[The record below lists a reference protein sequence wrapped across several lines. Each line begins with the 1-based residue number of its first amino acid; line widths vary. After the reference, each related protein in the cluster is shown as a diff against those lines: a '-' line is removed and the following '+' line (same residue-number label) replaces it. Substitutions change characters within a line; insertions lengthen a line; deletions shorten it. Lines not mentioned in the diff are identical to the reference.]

1 MAETVQLV
9 FEVRKE
15 TVDSAAKSLND
26 LKNKA
31 NAVSRSLEKLKT
43 ASGMKALADLNTKI
57 NKQSEQLAKL
67 GIELN
72 KTKTKL
78 ANVKSGFKDQ
88 VNSLKKSEK
97 ATKDQIK
104 ILKAY
109 NNAQG
114 QVNKTHNVAI
124 AAMGKAVQAADYYE
138 ETIKKLRAEIAKL
151 RGEQEKG
158 VNGVQKMDAAI
169 RDANNSINKEAGL
182 LARLSSSHKAQNQ
195 IRREG
200 VVIQKQYAQQ
210 LNAIKIQL
218 MGVTTEEQ
226 RATLTSQRDKIV
238 TEQQIVAEKQHLA
251 ILAMKRADMKAL
263 TGVMNQFASTV
274 RSVGMTMSRYLTT
287 AMSAAIV
294 MGVKMAANI
303 EAQIVRFGILTGQME
318 KGARLYER
326 IVEFSAKTPF
336 LLPDLSKAS
345 QILLAFGSPLENVMD
360 ELQRLGDLAM
370 GDNDKLENIATSFGK
385 VRSRGTVH
393 MRELNRFIMS
403 GVPIFQELNKNIGV
417 TGEELFKMVERN
429 EITFEHVEKAVKSL
443 TNEGGRFHDMT
454 LKVSTTLEGRFSTAL
469 DNLRLDLASLFA
481 PFVDGI
487 KDVLVKFID
496 WSQGFRALSEGARK
510 EIATL
515 MIVLASIGPALIA
528 LAGAVKIAA
537 WAFTAFNFAINPLGA
552 ALRVIVAL
560 IAVITGSIV
569 FDKLEESLNDAGEKA
584 KKLAE
589 YTEVLNNM
597 QEYSKD
603 NVVPGL
609 SEELFTV
616 AKKYNLVTEAV
627 TRLLRAEELREKL
640 SKGFEGDAKAVKEAK
655 KRYREITNMASDAY
669 LSLTNQSI
677 PEQLYSGMSL
687 GPQIYDSQEDYL
699 KAEERARKRV
709 VENLNRQIAEI
720 KADMPFAEKIIDEFF
735 PNDILDLTVDE
746 LFSLDFSKLA
756 ESLDTAVK
764 EAFPFT
770 SKEEFMSDA
779 AAQWRENLA
788 QQIAD
793 LVSPEGLLKQEG
805 ITPENIKS
813 DFYALLA
820 SSFSGIDEAFADYE
834 SGLSST
840 STLINKYRNQQVQIM
855 RALIRVR
862 ASAVE
867 EAANMGGSME
877 KRAMLNPDS
886 LVAKE
891 IAAADEA
898 INSLDEAIKMLLRTR
913 ISEIKSEAEGENL
926 LRAMLGLTDEKD
938 TIKVLENEIDG
949 LISLLQETAQ
959 LSYTELLEMDRSDL
973 PDLVQDIVAEI
984 DSLKIKLEQAT
995 QHKERLNLFKV
1006 FFEEDIKSVEIT
1018 KIENQ
1023 LNEAYEKL
1031 ASALDGKTVEEIFTA
1046 MSTGTL
1052 EAMLASTDEAT
1063 QKVYGQAVELYDRL
1077 QDLTEKAA
1085 NQRSLLEAFVGGPE
1099 TFEEFV
1105 QKMQVEEW
1113 YTSLYEKLESE
1124 ATVRKMSIFDLLTLG
1139 EFNDSE
1145 IKKLID
1151 NIQNTFTEEAKK
1163 VTGNVSLIE
1172 AYFTEDDPTAFFQK
1186 EIQNINN
1193 QAIADEIA
1201 KIAETSGI
1209 GYEELFL
1216 KLLNGTLPKD
1226 VEDKVREALKS
1237 FGIMAEELSPL
1248 DTFLDGMAKTL
1259 ENSVIPAF
1267 EKLGESI
1274 ALGAT
1279 GMDAMGSAIGS
1290 IGQAIMNALPELLF
1304 KAGVDVMADNWMIG
1318 TGMILAS
1325 GLIAGLNGYLGAS
1338 EAETKITESPAN
1350 SISYSAK
1357 GDVFG
1362 NGYIARGPI
1371 GRSTNY
1377 GVSVIGE
1384 AGDEAV
1390 MPLTRGSGGKLGV
1403 AGGGGNV
1410 YVTVN
1415 NNTSS
1420 QVETKETTNSDGS
1433 KSIEFLVYD
1442 TVKKGLSNGEF
1453 DRPMA
1458 NSYGI
1463 ARRGRY

>member
-31 NAVSRSLEKLKT
+31 NAVSKSLEKLKS
-43 ASGMKALADLNTKI
+43 ASGMKAIVDLNAKI

-97 ATKDQIK
+97 ATKDQVK
-104 ILKAY
+104 VLKAY

-210 LNAIKIQL
+210 LSAVKIQL
-218 MGVTTEEQ
+218 MGATTEEQ
-226 RATLTSQRDKIV
+226 RATLASQKDKIV

-251 ILAMKRADMKAL
+251 ILAMKRANMKAL
-263 TGVMNQFASTV
+263 TGTMNQFASTV

-294 MGVKMAANI
+294 TGVKMAANI

-326 IVEFSAKTPF
+326 IVEFSARTPF
-336 LLPDLSKAS
+336 LLPDLGKAS

-370 GDNDKLENIATSFGK
+370 GDADKLERIVTSFGK
-385 VRSRGTVH
+385 VRSRGTAH

-403 GVPIFQELNKNIGV
+403 GVPIIQELNKNIGV

-454 LKVSTTLEGRFSTAL
+454 MKVSTTLEGRFSTAL
-469 DNLRLDLASLFA
+469 DNLRINLASLFD
-481 PFVDGI
+481 PFVEDI
-487 KDVLVKFID
+487 KEILVKFID

-510 EIATL
+510 EIAKL
-515 MIVLASIGPALIA
+515 VGVLALIGPTLIA
-528 LAGAVKIAA
+528 LAGAVKIVT
-537 WAFTAFNFAINPLGA
+537 WAFTAFNFVINPLGA
-552 ALRVIVAL
+552 TLRTIVAL

-589 YTEVLNNM
+589 YTEILNDM

-603 NVVPGL
+603 NIIPGL
-609 SEELFTV
+609 SEELFNV
-616 AKKYNLVTEAV
+616 AKKYDLETEAIM
-627 TRLLRAEELREKL
+627 RLVQAEELREKL
-640 SKGFEGDAKAVKEAK
+640 SKGFEVDTKAVREAK
-655 KRYREITNMASDAY
+655 RRYSEITNMASDAY
-669 LSLTNQSI
+669 MSLMKQSM
-677 PEQLYSGMSL
+677 PEQFGMLMDLQLY
-687 GPQIYDSQEDYL
+687 DTQEDYL
-699 KAEERARKRV
+699 KKQESARKQI

-746 LFSLDFSKLA
+746 LYSLDFSKLKK
-756 ESLDTAVK
+756 SLDAAVK
-764 EAFPFT
+764 EEFPFT

-779 AAQWRENLA
+779 AIKWRENLV

-793 LVSPEGLLKQEG
+793 LVSPEGLLEQEG

-840 STLINKYRNQQVQIM
+840 STLINKYRNQQTQIM
-855 RALIRVR
+855 RALKRVR
-862 ASAVE
+862 DSAVE
-867 EAANMGGSME
+867 EAINMGGARE
-877 KRAMLNPDS
+877 KRGMRNPNS
-886 LVAKE
+886 LIAKE
-891 IAAADEA
+891 IKAAEEVIDA
-898 INSLDEAIKMLLRTR
+898 LDENIKALLRTR
-913 ISEIKSEAEGENL
+913 MSEIKSETEGTNL
-926 LRAMLGLTDEKD
+926 LRAMLGLTDDKD
-938 TIKVLENEIDG
+938 TIKVLENQIDGLIKLIQESTDFSYGQLLEMDKDDLPEIVDDIVKEIDG
-949 LISLLQETAQ
+949 LKVKLDTQ
-959 LSYTELLEMDRSDL
+959 LR
-973 PDLVQDIVAEI
+973 
-984 DSLKIKLEQAT
+984 
-995 QHKERLNLFKV
+995 HKERVSLFEA
-1006 FFEEDIKSVEIT
+1006 FFEGDIKDTEIAMLESKIKESVDTLSTAIAGSAGDTESLTDVIFGHMREGT
-1018 KIENQ
+1018 
-1023 LNEAYEKL
+1023 LNEFISGL
-1031 ASALDGKTVEEIFTA
+1031 
-1046 MSTGTL
+1046 
-1052 EAMLASTDEAT
+1052 DEASQNAFNT
-1063 QKVYGQAVELYDRL
+1063 VSDLYARL
-1077 QDLTEKAA
+1077 Q
-1085 NQRSLLEAFVGGPE
+1085 LL
-1099 TFEEFV
+1099 
-1105 QKMQVEEW
+1105 
-1113 YTSLYEKLESE
+1113 
-1124 ATVRKMSIFDLLTLG
+1124 
-1139 EFNDSE
+1139 
-1145 IKKLID
+1145 
-1151 NIQNTFTEEAKK
+1151 TEEAKNN
-1163 VTGNVSLIE
+1163 TSLIQAFIGGE
-1172 AYFTEDDPTAFFQK
+1172 ADFAEYMRQLNLDEAIRNFDTELQKHITDDRSATDILSILLGGEIPDDLQPLMPLLDVINKFKK
-1186 EIQNINN
+1186 E
-1193 QAIADEIA
+1193 
-1201 KIAETSGI
+1201 AEDIDPILSMFEQMGSV
-1209 GYEELFL
+1209 L
-1216 KLLNGTLPKD
+1216 K
-1226 VEDKVREALKS
+1226 
-1237 FGIMAEELSPL
+1237 
-1248 DTFLDGMAKTL
+1248 
-1259 ENSVIPAF
+1259 NSVTPAF
-1267 EKLGESI
+1267 KKLGESI

-1279 GMDAMGSAIGS
+1279 GMEAMGAAIGS
-1290 IGQAIMNALPELLF
+1290 IGQAIMDALPELLF
-1304 KAGVDVMADNWMIG
+1304 NAGVNIIAGDPKNWMVGAGFIA
-1318 TGMILAS
+1318 AS
-1325 GLIAGLNGYLGAS
+1325 GVVAGLNGYLGAS
-1338 EAETKITESPAN
+1338 VAETKITETPAS

-1403 AGGGGNV
+1403 AGMGGNV

-1442 TVKKGLSNGEF
+1442 TVKKGLASGEF